1 MTKLYSGSKK
11 LRSTYSRNTDPVRRT
26 LPLIPVN
33 EEEIN
38 IKMDDGV
45 DKSLASEGTDL
56 FVDLWEAQPF
66 SGTQNDIVLVELP
79 YDG

>member
-1 MTKLYSGSKK
+1 M
-11 LRSTYSRNTDPVRRT
+11 
-26 LPLIPVN
+26 N

-38 IKMDDGV
+38 IKMDDCV

-66 SGTQNDIVLVELP
+66 SGILNDIVVS
-79 YDG
+79 